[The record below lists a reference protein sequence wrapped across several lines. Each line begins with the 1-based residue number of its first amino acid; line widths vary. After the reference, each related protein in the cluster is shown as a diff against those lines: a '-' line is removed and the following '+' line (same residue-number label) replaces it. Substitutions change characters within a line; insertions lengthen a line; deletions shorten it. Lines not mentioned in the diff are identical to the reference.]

1 MKVVVASFNQEK
13 ALEGPFSVIV
23 KLHLRLAPSSGG
35 CSGAG
40 LMSRGGWPGRDCWLP
55 AGRPQLGNLATAV
68 YSQGRYDGT
77 QPEPE
82 PDIWQC
88 SNNQH

>member
-1 MKVVVASFNQEK
+1 M
-13 ALEGPFSVIV
+13 ALEGPFSMIV
-23 KLHLRLAPSSGG
+23 KTPPKVGSQLWCLQWCWSDVQGRVAWPRLLA
-35 CSGAG
+35 
-40 LMSRGGWPGRDCWLP
+40 P